1 MKKLGNVIAD
11 NSIAAGCFIY

>member
-1 MKKLGNVIAD
+1 MKKIGNVIAD